1 MNSFRTTRVNPLMRH
16 LLYSISLIAIVL
28 LSSCS
33 GQKRIVYF
41 QDIQPGAQD
50 TIQDTVLIRLKVS
63 DKVNIHVSARDP
75 EISNLFSLYS
85 SGSNI
90 TNTSATSKSGYTI
103 DSQGDITFP
112 ILGKLHVVGMTREEL
127 TEYIVAQL
135 EDRQLV
141 KDPVVTVEFENLSIT
156 VLGDANTCKRMYI
169 NKDYYTLLDAMA
181 DMGDLQ
187 ITGVREN
194 VKVLRNDNGIVTAYN
209 VDLTSAQDIYASP
222 VYYLQQNDVIYVAP
236 NKKKTRGYYDNAT
249 MLVTPTF
256 WTGIVSSA
264 LSLTSVIIALTRT
277 TVPASQK

>member
-1 MNSFRTTRVNPLMRH
+1 
-16 LLYSISLIAIVL
+16 
-28 LSSCS
+28 
-33 GQKRIVYF
+33 
-41 QDIQPGAQD
+41 
-50 TIQDTVLIRLKVS
+50 
-63 DKVNIHVSARDP
+63 
-75 EISNLFSLYS
+75 
-85 SGSNI
+85 
-90 TNTSATSKSGYTI
+90 
-103 DSQGDITFP
+103 
-112 ILGKLHVVGMTREEL
+112 
-127 TEYIVAQL
+127 
-135 EDRQLV
+135 
-141 KDPVVTVEFENLSIT
+141 
-156 VLGDANTCKRMYI
+156 
-169 NKDYYTLLDAMA
+169 LLDAMA

-249 MLVTPTF
+249 MLITPTF